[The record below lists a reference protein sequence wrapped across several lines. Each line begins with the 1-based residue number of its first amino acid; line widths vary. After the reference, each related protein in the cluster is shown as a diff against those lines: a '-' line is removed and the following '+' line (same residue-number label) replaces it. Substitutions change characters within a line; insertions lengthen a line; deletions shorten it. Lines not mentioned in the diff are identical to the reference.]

1 MGKNYTEIDSNTI
14 NLLSTGTTINGDIT
28 SNSDIRI
35 DGILTGNLSTKGRLV
50 IGESGKIKGEIIC
63 KNADISGVV
72 EGKILAAELLSLKA
86 TSVITGDIVIGK
98 LAVEP
103 GCLFNGTCKI
113 DDSTNKTNDN
123 KIG

>member
-50 IGESGKIKGEIIC
+50 IGESGKIKGEISC

-72 EGKILAAELLSLKA
+72 EGSIVVAELLTLKA
-86 TSVITGDIVIGK
+86 TSVISGDIVIGK

-103 GCLFNGTCKI
+103 GCKFNGSCKMEEI
-113 DDSTNKTNDN
+113 NNK
-123 KIG
+123 KIE